1 MTESEHAISLHPS
14 KERSQQSAESSHD
27 VFGTGQVGRVA
38 VAELA
43 PESTQAARRQRRC
56 HRGVLGPR
64 ARDTGDEAMLSHR
77 LSCNAK
83 TCPVAVKEAAV
94 KKRLR
99 PSSAHKPE
107 TVLPCQGWTVT
118 GWVSFKL
125 LVGQHHAQDAD
136 VGTRGSPAHSQTIM
150 QCKNM
155 SCGSQGSCGKKAL
168 APSPCEKT

>member
-1 MTESEHAISLHPS
+1 MMSLGRAKLAGSQSLNWPLSQPKQHEGKEGATGEYSVPERGTQVMKPCSLTE
-14 KERSQQSAESSHD
+14 
-27 VFGTGQVGRVA
+27 
-38 VAELA
+38 
-43 PESTQAARRQRRC
+43 
-56 HRGVLGPR
+56 
-64 ARDTGDEAMLSHR
+64 

-83 TCPVAVKEAAV
+83 TCLVAVKEAAV

-136 VGTRGSPAHSQTIM
+136 VGTRGSPALSQTIM